1 MRIEVSEPQAS
12 QGVDPGSFYIPEMT
26 QAANGFAAAVYAH
39 SKLPLR
45 EFEGARIA
53 TAVLNGC
60 QICMNW
66 RAARDVKAMGITN
79 GVDGNGEQ
87 PDEAFYAAV
96 LNGDY
101 SNLSH
106 REQLAITFAIK
117 MGTAPRDLSADE
129 ALWADMK
136 SAFSDAEI
144 TDLTYCIAMWMGLG
158 RMTHVLGLDT
168 GCEI

>member
-12 QGVDPGSFYIPEMT
+12 QGVDPGSFYIPEIT
-26 QAANGFAAAVYAH
+26 QAANSFAAAVYGH

-79 GVDGNGEQ
+79 GVDGNGEH

-101 SNLSH
+101 AGLSE
-106 REQLAITFAIK
+106 REHLAIQFAIK
-117 MGTAPRDLSADE
+117 MGTAPRALSADE
-129 ALWADMK
+129 KLWAAMK